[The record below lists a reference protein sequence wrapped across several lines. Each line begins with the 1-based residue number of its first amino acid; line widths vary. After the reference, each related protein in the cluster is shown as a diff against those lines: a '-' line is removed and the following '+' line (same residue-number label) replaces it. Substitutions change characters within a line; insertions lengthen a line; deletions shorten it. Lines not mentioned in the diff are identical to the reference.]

1 MPSKMQLTLKT
12 LRSRI
17 YFIRGER
24 IMLSSDL
31 AGVYGVEPRALNQ
44 AVKRNAK
51 RFPKDF
57 MFQITAEEA
66 ASLKSQSVISSWGG
80 ARRAL
85 PYAFTLEMKLRVYG

>member
-1 MPSKMQLTLKT
+1 
-12 LRSRI
+12 
-17 YFIRGER
+17 
-24 IMLSSDL
+24 MLSSDL

-85 PYAFTLEMKLRVYG
+85 PYAFTEHGAVMVASVLNSPRPSG

>member
-1 MPSKMQLTLKT
+1 
-12 LRSRI
+12 
-17 YFIRGER
+17 
-24 IMLSSDL
+24 MLSSDL

-85 PYAFTLEMKLRVYG
+85 HYAFTEHGAVMVASVLNSPRPSG